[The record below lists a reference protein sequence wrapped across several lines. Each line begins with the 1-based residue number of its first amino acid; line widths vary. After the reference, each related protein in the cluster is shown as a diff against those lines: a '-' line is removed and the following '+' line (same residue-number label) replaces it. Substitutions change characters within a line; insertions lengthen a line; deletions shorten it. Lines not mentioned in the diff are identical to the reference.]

1 MIGLVIVAAW
11 GAALWTIAKR
21 AAVRRR
27 LVLGASSQ
35 AWAAAAIVATSCI
48 AALPDA
54 TLSACIGLAA
64 IAIAAVV
71 DAESGYIFDP
81 LIVAGIAG
89 IAASAITEGRGVASV
104 YGLIVAGGS
113 VLCIWVASRG
123 RGLGLGDVKLAA
135 LVGAAFGALGGIT
148 AIGLAFIAGS
158 AGAIFQII
166 AGKAHFGM
174 SIRFG
179 PYLLAGSVC
188 LLAYHRMSDGVI
200 R

>member
-1 MIGLVIVAAW
+1 MIGFVIVAAW
-11 GAALWTIAKR
+11 GAALWNLTKR
-21 AAVRRR
+21 TAVRRR
-27 LVLGASSQ
+27 LELGTSSQ
-35 AWAAAAIVATSCI
+35 AWAAAAIFGSSCV
-48 AALPDA
+48 AALPDS
-54 TLSACIGLAA
+54 TLSACIGLATV
-64 IAIAAVV
+64 AIAAVV

-89 IAASAITEGRGVASV
+89 IALCAFTEGSGVATI
-104 YGLIVAGGS
+104 YGLMLAGGS

-135 LVGAAFGALGGIT
+135 VVGAAFGPLGGIT

-158 AGAIFQII
+158 AVAISRII

-174 SIRFG
+174 SVRFG

-188 LLAYHRMSDGVI
+188 LLAYHRVSDGVI
-200 R
+200 Q